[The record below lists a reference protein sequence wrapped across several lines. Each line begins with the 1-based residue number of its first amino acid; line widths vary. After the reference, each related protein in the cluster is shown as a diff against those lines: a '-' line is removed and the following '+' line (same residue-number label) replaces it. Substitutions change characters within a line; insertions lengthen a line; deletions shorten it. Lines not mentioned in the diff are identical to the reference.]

1 MHTVIN
7 APAFSKDN
15 PIQEQIH
22 VNSVSKNSQ
31 LVTGRKMAL
40 IRKMIWLNIFLIAIK
55 VFKNPFTAIKKVKG
69 LKKIRDQ
76 YRSSRSLARYIQ
88 SGNRYFI
95 NYNTPGWP
103 STAFNRYVQHQLT
116 RFAKEKTNTIHTL
129 VFAITKK
136 CGFQCEHCCEWLNLN
151 KSETLSR
158 EELLLIVHRFHRL
171 GIAQVQL
178 SGGEPL
184 NRLADVFYLL
194 DNAPKGI
201 DFWLYTTGY
210 SLTANKAS
218 LLKKHGLTGITISLD
233 HCDEEKHNRF
243 RGVSDAYKRAL
254 QATVYSKN
262 AGLLVCYSLCATR
275 EFITSENLLS
285 YAALARQH
293 GVSFIQIL
301 EPKAVGHYQGKDV
314 QLQPTHQLELEEFTD
329 LLNYNPAY
337 ATYPTVVYHD
347 YNKRRF
353 GCSGSGADYVY
364 ADTDGDIHNCPFC
377 QKKLFSAF
385 DDDLP
390 DLLQQMKTNGCSTI
404 SFCSIKQNNQ

>member
-1 MHTVIN
+1 MNILLT
-7 APAFSKDN
+7 AFR
-15 PIQEQIH
+15 I
-22 VNSVSKNSQ
+22 
-31 LVTGRKMAL
+31 
-40 IRKMIWLNIFLIAIK
+40 
-55 VFKNPFTAIKKVKG
+55 FKNPITTVRKVKG

-76 YRSSRSLARYIQ
+76 YRNRRPLARYIQ
-88 SGNRYFI
+88 SGKRYFI

-116 RFAKEKTNTIHTL
+116 RFEKEKTTTIHTL

-151 KSETLSR
+151 KSEKLSR
-158 EELLLIVHRFHRL
+158 EDLLQIVHRFHGL

-184 NRLADVFYLL
+184 NRLSDIYYLL
-194 DNAPKGI
+194 DNSPKGI

-210 SLTANKAS
+210 SLTPNKAY

-233 HCDEEKHNRF
+233 HCNEEKHNQF
-243 RGVSDAYKRAL
+243 RGVNDAYKRAL
-254 QATVYSKN
+254 QSAEHANK
-262 AGLLVCYSLCATR
+262 AGLLICFSLCATR
-275 EFITSENLLS
+275 EFISTENLME
-285 YAALARQH
+285 YANLAQRY

-314 QLQPTHQLELEEFTD
+314 LLQPTHQQKLEEFTE

-337 ATYPTVVYHD
+337 TIYPTVVYHD

-353 GCSGSGADYVY
+353 GCSGSGVDYVY
-364 ADTDGDIHNCPFC
+364 ADTDGDVHNCPFC
-377 QKKLFSAF
+377 QKKLFSAL
-385 DDDLP
+385 DNDLP
-390 DLLQQMKTNGCSTI
+390 ELLQQMKTNGCSTI
-404 SFCSIKQNNQ
+404 SFCSSKQN